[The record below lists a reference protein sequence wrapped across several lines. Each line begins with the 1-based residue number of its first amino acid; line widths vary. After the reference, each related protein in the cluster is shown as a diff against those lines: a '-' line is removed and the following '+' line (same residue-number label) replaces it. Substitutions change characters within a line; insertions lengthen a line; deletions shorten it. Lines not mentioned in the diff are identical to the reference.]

1 MSKRIH
7 ELAKEWD
14 VQPKDLVAGLE
25 KLGIRGKRSQSSL
38 TDEEVQRVREAL
50 GLVPRPTVAVG
61 TERVVAERVV
71 TERDAGGDHLVTA
84 REQTTET
91 RLRANVIRRRT
102 AREVLKSEDLPPPSS
117 TDSASSEV
125 PPALDLE
132 ASVPPSLAE
141 VPPAAL
147 EPALPVAE
155 PIPAAAA
162 PPPAAAAPAPAA
174 ERPLPPPPAA
184 APEPAAPSASSAA
197 PAGRPRPARQVP
209 GPVPAP
215 PPPGFEEMRGVK
227 VLGKIDLRK
236 PAAPAPSPAA
246 RGAEPAPGTE
256 AAAADGAPKKK
267 KGRKVIK
274 KSDMLDTMER
284 DFMRG
289 GKRPQKRRA
298 LPGKEQKKTEI
309 TVPRAS
315 KRVIR
320 ISEVITVADL
330 ARAMGVKAGD
340 VLKKLLDMGMMATI
354 NQALDHD
361 TAALVAAEFEHQVE
375 NVAFDVEQML
385 EAAEAEGGE
394 EKGAVRAPVVTMMGH
409 VDHGK
414 TSLLDA
420 IRSTNVA
427 EGEAGGITQHIGAYT
442 VEVNGR
448 QVTFLDTPGH
458 EAFTAMRAR
467 GAKVTDIVVLVVAAD
482 DGVMPQTVEAINHAR
497 AAEVP
502 IIVAINKIDKDNAN
516 VERVHQQLAE
526 QGIVTRDYGGEHEC
540 VHLSA
545 KTGAGIDDLL
555 TTIVLSS
562 DILELKANP
571 DRNAIGT
578 IVDAHLERGRG
589 PVATVLVQ
597 AGTLKVGDDFVCGHI
612 YGRVRALA
620 DDRGRSVNEAPP
632 ATPVVVSGMSEVP
645 QAGDIFQV
653 VGSEKAARQ
662 IALTKL
668 TEKRTQEAA
677 RDVAPRIT
685 LEDLARRA
693 KEGEVKE
700 LSLVVKADAQGTL
713 EALLAA
719 LQKIED
725 PVVAIKIV
733 GQGVGQVS
741 DSDLLLAGVSNAIIV
756 CFNLKPT
763 PANTAA
769 AERAK
774 VEVRY
779 YDVIYKLTEDVE
791 RAAKGLREPTYRQ
804 IREGRV
810 EVITPIKIPRLG
822 IIAGSRVVE
831 GKVSRG
837 GWVKLFRTR
846 EQVFEGRISSLKHF
860 KEDVREMP
868 AGQECGVGLEGWED
882 FQPGDSME
890 TYRLERE
897 EI

>member
-1 MSKRIH
+1 MKAH
-7 ELAKEWD
+7 ELARELGISQKELVNLTMTKIETNGD
-14 VQPKDLVAGLE
+14 RRAVLPPTLSVKDLAE
-25 KLGIRGKRSQSSL
+25 KL
-38 TDEEVQRVREAL
+38 
-50 GLVPRPTVAVG
+50 
-61 TERVVAERVV
+61 
-71 TERDAGGDHLVTA
+71 
-84 REQTTET
+84 
-91 RLRANVIRRRT
+91 
-102 AREVLKSEDLPPPSS
+102 
-117 TDSASSEV
+117 
-125 PPALDLE
+125 
-132 ASVPPSLAE
+132 SVS
-141 VPPAAL
+141 
-147 EPALPVAE
+147 PVE
-155 PIPAAAA
+155 
-162 PPPAAAAPAPAA
+162 
-174 ERPLPPPPAA
+174 
-184 APEPAAPSASSAA
+184 
-197 PAGRPRPARQVP
+197 
-209 GPVPAP
+209 
-215 PPPGFEEMRGVK
+215 
-227 VLGKIDLRK
+227 
-236 PAAPAPSPAA
+236 
-246 RGAEPAPGTE
+246 
-256 AAAADGAPKKK
+256 
-267 KGRKVIK
+267 VIK
-274 KSDMLDTMER
+274 KLM
-284 DFMRG
+284 
-289 GKRPQKRRA
+289 
-298 LPGKEQKKTEI
+298 
-309 TVPRAS
+309 AS
-315 KRVIR
+315 KILV
-320 ISEVITVADL
+320 
-330 ARAMGVKAGD
+330 
-340 VLKKLLDMGMMATI
+340 TI
-354 NQALDHD
+354 NQVIDFA
-361 TAALVAAEFEHQVE
+361 TAEVVADEFGYTVE
-375 NVAFDVEQML
+375 PVASEDVVAVES
-385 EAAEAEGGE
+385 AEGEGN
-394 EKGAVRAPVVTMMGH
+394 VVTTSREELFSLANEDPTKLKTRPPIVTVLGH

-414 TSLLDA
+414 TSILDA
-420 IRSTNVA
+420 IRQTRVA
-427 EGEAGGITQHIGAYT
+427 AGEAGGITQRIGAYKIET
-442 VEVNGR
+442 ADGHPVV
-448 QVTFLDTPGH
+448 FIDTPGH

-467 GAKVTDIVVLVVAAD
+467 GAQVTDLVVLVVAAD
-482 DGVMPQTVEAINHAR
+482 DGVMPQTVEAIHHAR
-497 AAEVP
+497 AAKVP

-516 VERVHQQLAE
+516 PDRVHQQLAE
-526 QGIVTRDYGGEHEC
+526 QGIVTRHYGGEHEC

-545 KTGAGIDDLL
+545 KTGKGIDDLL

-571 DRNAIGT
+571 DRHAIGT

-620 DDRGRSVNEAPP
+620 DDRGGSVTDAPP
-632 ATPVVVSGMSEVP
+632 ATPVVVSGLSEVA

-668 TEKRTQEAA
+668 TEKRAQEAA

-733 GQGVGQVS
+733 GQGVGAVS
-741 DSDLLLAGVSNAIIV
+741 DSDLLLAGVSSAIVV

-763 PANTAA
+763 PSSTAA

-810 EVITPIKIPRLG
+810 EVITPIKIPRTGL
-822 IIAGSRVVE
+822 IAGSRVVE

-837 GWVKLFRTR
+837 GWVKLFRAR
-846 EQVFEGRISSLKHF
+846 EMVHEGRINSLKHF

-868 AGQECGVGLEGWED
+868 AGQECGIGLEGWED
-882 FQPGDSME
+882 FQPGDTME

>member
-1 MSKRIH
+1 MKAH
-7 ELAKEWD
+7 ELARELGISQKELVNFLQQRRLTRNTAAPLAPGAIEAARTAFKPATVTKIETNGD
-14 VQPKDLVAGLE
+14 RRAVLPPTLSVKDLAD
-25 KLGIRGKRSQSSL
+25 KL
-38 TDEEVQRVREAL
+38 
-50 GLVPRPTVAVG
+50 
-61 TERVVAERVV
+61 
-71 TERDAGGDHLVTA
+71 
-84 REQTTET
+84 
-91 RLRANVIRRRT
+91 
-102 AREVLKSEDLPPPSS
+102 
-117 TDSASSEV
+117 
-125 PPALDLE
+125 
-132 ASVPPSLAE
+132 SVS
-141 VPPAAL
+141 
-147 EPALPVAE
+147 PVE
-155 PIPAAAA
+155 
-162 PPPAAAAPAPAA
+162 
-174 ERPLPPPPAA
+174 
-184 APEPAAPSASSAA
+184 
-197 PAGRPRPARQVP
+197 
-209 GPVPAP
+209 
-215 PPPGFEEMRGVK
+215 
-227 VLGKIDLRK
+227 
-236 PAAPAPSPAA
+236 
-246 RGAEPAPGTE
+246 
-256 AAAADGAPKKK
+256 
-267 KGRKVIK
+267 VIK
-274 KSDMLDTMER
+274 KLM
-284 DFMRG
+284 
-289 GKRPQKRRA
+289 
-298 LPGKEQKKTEI
+298 
-309 TVPRAS
+309 AS
-315 KRVIR
+315 KILV
-320 ISEVITVADL
+320 
-330 ARAMGVKAGD
+330 
-340 VLKKLLDMGMMATI
+340 TI
-354 NQALDHD
+354 NQVIDFA
-361 TAALVAAEFEHQVE
+361 TAEIVADEFGYTVE
-375 NVAFDVEQML
+375 PVASEDVIAVES
-385 EAAEAEGGE
+385 AEGEGN
-394 EKGAVRAPVVTMMGH
+394 VVTTSREELFSLANEDPTKLKPRPPIVTVLGH

-414 TSLLDA
+414 TSILDA
-420 IRSTNVA
+420 IRKTRVA
-427 EGEAGGITQHIGAYT
+427 AGEAGGITQRIGAYKIET
-442 VEVNGR
+442 ADGHPIVFV
-448 QVTFLDTPGH
+448 DTPGH

-467 GAKVTDIVVLVVAAD
+467 GAQVTDLVVLVVAAD
-482 DGVMPQTVEAINHAR
+482 DGVMPQTVEAIHHAR
-497 AAEVP
+497 AAKVP

-516 VERVHQQLAE
+516 PERVHQQLAE
-526 QGIVTRDYGGEHEC
+526 QGIVTRHYGGEHEC

-545 KTGAGIDDLL
+545 KTGKGIDDLL

-571 DRNAIGT
+571 DRHAIGT

-620 DDRGRSVNEAPP
+620 DDRGGSVTEAPP
-632 ATPVVVSGMSEVP
+632 ATPVVVSGLSEVA

-668 TEKRTQEAA
+668 TEKRAQEAA

-733 GQGVGQVS
+733 GQGVGAVS
-741 DSDLLLAGVSNAIIV
+741 DSDLLLAGVSSAIIV

-763 PANTAA
+763 PSSTAA

-810 EVITPIKIPRLG
+810 EVIIPIKIPRTGL
-822 IIAGSRVVE
+822 IAGSRVVE

-837 GWVKLFRTR
+837 GWVKLFRAR
-846 EQVFEGRISSLKHF
+846 EMVHEGRINSLKHF

-868 AGQECGVGLEGWED
+868 AGQECGIGLEGWED
-882 FQPGDSME
+882 FQPGDTME

>member
-1 MSKRIH
+1 MKAH
-7 ELAKEWD
+7 ELARELGISQKEL
-14 VQPKDLVAGLE
+14 VNFLQQRRLTRNTAAPLAPGAIEAARSAFKPTAVTPKIETNGNLQVVLPPTLSVKDLAD
-25 KLGIRGKRSQSSL
+25 KLGVS
-38 TDEEVQRVREAL
+38 
-50 GLVPRPTVAVG
+50 
-61 TERVVAERVV
+61 
-71 TERDAGGDHLVTA
+71 
-84 REQTTET
+84 
-91 RLRANVIRRRT
+91 
-102 AREVLKSEDLPPPSS
+102 
-117 TDSASSEV
+117 
-125 PPALDLE
+125 
-132 ASVPPSLAE
+132 
-141 VPPAAL
+141 
-147 EPALPVAE
+147 PVE
-155 PIPAAAA
+155 
-162 PPPAAAAPAPAA
+162 
-174 ERPLPPPPAA
+174 
-184 APEPAAPSASSAA
+184 
-197 PAGRPRPARQVP
+197 
-209 GPVPAP
+209 
-215 PPPGFEEMRGVK
+215 
-227 VLGKIDLRK
+227 
-236 PAAPAPSPAA
+236 
-246 RGAEPAPGTE
+246 
-256 AAAADGAPKKK
+256 
-267 KGRKVIK
+267 VIK
-274 KSDMLDTMER
+274 KLM
-284 DFMRG
+284 
-289 GKRPQKRRA
+289 
-298 LPGKEQKKTEI
+298 
-309 TVPRAS
+309 AS
-315 KRVIR
+315 KI
-320 ISEVITVADL
+320 L
-330 ARAMGVKAGD
+330 
-340 VLKKLLDMGMMATI
+340 ATI
-354 NQALDHD
+354 NQVIDFG
-361 TAALVAAEFEHQVE
+361 TAEIVADEFGYTVE
-375 NVAFDVEQML
+375 PVASEDVVAV
-385 EAAEAEGGE
+385 EAAEGDGD
-394 EKGAVRAPVVTMMGH
+394 VVTTSREELFSLANEDPGKLKPRPPIVTVLGH

-414 TSLLDA
+414 TSILDA
-420 IRSTNVA
+420 IRQTHVA
-427 EGEAGGITQHIGAYT
+427 AGEAGGITQRIGAYKIET
-442 VEVNGR
+442 ADGHPVV
-448 QVTFLDTPGH
+448 FIDTPGH

-467 GAKVTDIVVLVVAAD
+467 GAQVTDLVVLVVAAD
-482 DGVMPQTVEAINHAR
+482 DGVMPQTIEAIHHAR
-497 AAEVP
+497 AAKVP
-502 IIVAINKIDKDNAN
+502 IVVAINKIDKDNAN
-516 VERVHQQLAE
+516 VDRVHQQLAE
-526 QGIVTRDYGGEHEC
+526 QGIVVRHYGGEHEC

-545 KTGAGIDDLL
+545 KTGRGIDDLL

-620 DDRGRSVNEAPP
+620 DDRGRSVNEAAP
-632 ATPVVVSGMSEVP
+632 ATPVVVSGLSEVA

-668 TEKRTQEAA
+668 TEKRAVEAA

-725 PVVAIKIV
+725 PVVAIKVV
-733 GQGVGQVS
+733 GQGVGAVS
-741 DSDLLLAGVSNAIIV
+741 DSDLLLASVSSAIIV

-763 PANTAA
+763 PASTAA

-810 EVITPIKIPRLG
+810 EVITPIKIPRTG

-837 GWVKLFRTR
+837 GWVKLFRGR
-846 EQVFEGRISSLKHF
+846 EMVHEGRINSLKHF

-868 AGQECGVGLEGWED
+868 AGQECGIGLEGWED
-882 FQPGDSME
+882 FQPGDVME

>member
-1 MSKRIH
+1 MKAH
-7 ELAKEWD
+7 ELARELGISQKELVNFLQQRRLTRNAAAPLAPGAIEAARSAFKPTTVITKIETNGD
-14 VQPKDLVAGLE
+14 RRAVLPPNLSVKDLAE
-25 KLGIRGKRSQSSL
+25 KLGVS
-38 TDEEVQRVREAL
+38 
-50 GLVPRPTVAVG
+50 
-61 TERVVAERVV
+61 
-71 TERDAGGDHLVTA
+71 
-84 REQTTET
+84 
-91 RLRANVIRRRT
+91 
-102 AREVLKSEDLPPPSS
+102 
-117 TDSASSEV
+117 
-125 PPALDLE
+125 
-132 ASVPPSLAE
+132 
-141 VPPAAL
+141 
-147 EPALPVAE
+147 PV
-155 PIPAAAA
+155 
-162 PPPAAAAPAPAA
+162 
-174 ERPLPPPPAA
+174 
-184 APEPAAPSASSAA
+184 
-197 PAGRPRPARQVP
+197 
-209 GPVPAP
+209 
-215 PPPGFEEMRGVK
+215 
-227 VLGKIDLRK
+227 D
-236 PAAPAPSPAA
+236 
-246 RGAEPAPGTE
+246 
-256 AAAADGAPKKK
+256 
-267 KGRKVIK
+267 VIK
-274 KSDMLDTMER
+274 KLMASRIFANMNQVI
-284 DFMRG
+284 DF
-289 GKRPQKRRA
+289 A
-298 LPGKEQKKTEI
+298 TAEI
-309 TVPRAS
+309 
-315 KRVIR
+315 
-320 ISEVITVADL
+320 VADEFGFTVEPV
-330 ARAMGVKAGD
+330 ASEDVVAVESGGDGGD
-340 VLKKLLDMGMMATI
+340 VVTTSREELFSLANEDPSKLKPRPPI
-354 NQALDHD
+354 
-361 TAALVAAEFEHQVE
+361 
-375 NVAFDVEQML
+375 
-385 EAAEAEGGE
+385 
-394 EKGAVRAPVVTMMGH
+394 VTVLGH

-414 TSLLDA
+414 TSILDA
-420 IRSTNVA
+420 IRKTHVA
-427 EGEAGGITQHIGAYT
+427 AGEAGGITQRIGAYKIET
-442 VEVNGR
+442 ADGHPVV
-448 QVTFLDTPGH
+448 FIDTPGH

-467 GAKVTDIVVLVVAAD
+467 GAQVTDLVVLVVAAD
-482 DGVMPQTVEAINHAR
+482 DGVMPQTIEAIHHAR
-497 AAEVP
+497 AAKVP
-502 IIVAINKIDKDNAN
+502 IVVAINKIDRENAN
-516 VERVHQQLAE
+516 PDRVHQQLAE
-526 QGIVTRDYGGEHEC
+526 QGIVVRHYGGEYEC

-545 KTGAGIDDLL
+545 RTGKGIDDLL

-571 DRNAIGT
+571 DRNALGT

-668 TEKRTQEAA
+668 IERRALDAA
-677 RDVAPRIT
+677 RDVTPRIT

-733 GQGVGQVS
+733 GQGVGAVS
-741 DSDLLLAGVSNAIIV
+741 DADLLLASVSSAIIV

-763 PANTAA
+763 PGQTAA

-810 EVITPIKIPRLG
+810 EVITPIKIPRTG

-837 GWVKLFRTR
+837 GWVKLFRGR
-846 EQVFEGRISSLKHF
+846 EMIHEGRINSLKHF
-860 KEDVREMP
+860 KEDAREIL
-868 AGQECGVGLEGWED
+868 AGQECGIGLESWED
-882 FQPGDSME
+882 FQPGDAME